1 MTDQTLE
8 GRICGYQRQVKKKKK
23 ELTSSKLVVGLLL
36 KPEEVRSRIIQWL
49 VCLYQRLEQS
59 ADKDDI

>member
-8 GRICGYQRQVKKKKK
+8 GRICGYQRQVKKKK

-36 KPEEVRSRIIQWL
+36 KPEEVRSRIIQ
-49 VCLYQRLEQS
+49 
-59 ADKDDI
+59 